1 MKYFLLTLLLISG
14 VTRADNS
21 SLNLSIPTSPQN
33 FQSDSFRAG
42 DLDCRNAIGS
52 STNVEFGVV
61 GVLSQND
68 PWGTN
73 NIYGDPSQRFNDDL
87 MKDVGVYAKIT
98 IPIGAPKERINC
110 NALYKLELERR
121 ELEVQK
127 LRAEL
132 QQLKN
137 LKFED

>member
-1 MKYFLLTLLLISG
+1 M
-14 VTRADNS
+14 
-21 SLNLSIPTSPQN
+21 
-33 FQSDSFRAG
+33 
-42 DLDCRNAIGS
+42 
-52 STNVEFGVV
+52 
-61 GVLSQND
+61 LSQND
-68 PWGTN
+68 PWNTN
-73 NIYGDPSQRFNDDL
+73 SIYGDPSQNFNDDL